1 MKQKNKDQSND
12 NYESKWWQGGGN
24 RWRRPAIGLQLTDL
38 PPPHLEHKQ
47 GDWTDIMKDA
57 QRFEDFDEKDGK
69 TLSRWFWKNSN
80 ARETVL
86 FLTIM
91 QKKFLWLPRN
101 LASEK

>member
-1 MKQKNKDQSND
+1 
-12 NYESKWWQGGGN
+12 
-24 RWRRPAIGLQLTDL
+24 
-38 PPPHLEHKQ
+38 
-47 GDWTDIMKDA
+47 MKDA

-91 QKKFLWLPRN
+91 QKKFL
-101 LASEK
+101 